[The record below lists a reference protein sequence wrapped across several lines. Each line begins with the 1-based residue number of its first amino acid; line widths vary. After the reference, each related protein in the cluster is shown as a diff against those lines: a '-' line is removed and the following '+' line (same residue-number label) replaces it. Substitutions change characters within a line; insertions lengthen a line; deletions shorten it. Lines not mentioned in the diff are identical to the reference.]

1 MAEQNRPLKE
11 ARAFR
16 EKSMAG
22 RLVILGTNFIAGIVV
37 LGYAGHLLDK
47 KLGREYLFMVT
58 GSCLG
63 IAWAMY
69 EAIKTAILLSKEE
82 EKPKDKEKQP
92 GEP

>member
-1 MAEQNRPLKE
+1 MAEHNRPLKE

-16 EKSMAG
+16 EKSTAG
-22 RLVILGTNFIAGIVV
+22 RLVILGTNFIAGVVV

-92 GEP
+92 GES